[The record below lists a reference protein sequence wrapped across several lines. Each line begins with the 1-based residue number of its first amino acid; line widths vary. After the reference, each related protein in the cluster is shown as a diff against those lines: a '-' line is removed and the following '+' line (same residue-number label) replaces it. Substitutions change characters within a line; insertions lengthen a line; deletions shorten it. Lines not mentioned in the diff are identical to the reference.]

1 MKKEKNSINLLNYA
15 IKEFASPGILMD
27 PALAR
32 KTSCRCYTYKGK
44 PKLCFSKGIQGAMSK
59 LQIKE
64 FCNPMIKLGESKRLK
79 AFEKAAK
86 KAHKKIKKVPKGKK
100 FDKWIREMGKA
111 LREESIDV

>member
-1 MKKEKNSINLLNYA
+1 MNKEKNSINLLNFA
-15 IKEFASPGILMD
+15 IKEFGSPGILMD

-44 PKLCFSKGIQGAMSK
+44 PKLCFSEGIVGAMSK

-64 FCNPMIKLGESKRLK
+64 FCNPLIKLGESKRLR

-86 KAHKKIKKVPKGKK
+86 KAHKKIEKVPAGKK
-100 FDKWIREMGKA
+100 FEKWISEMGEA
-111 LREESIDV
+111 LREESVDI